1 MSSLQCLFCQHL
13 NPAGVDYCNSCDGQ
27 LNLQPCYRCGGVDL
41 RTASKC
47 HRCGGEFSP
56 PAVPVPD
63 FQFTPSNFDS
73 IDETPTSPETPKPET
88 AHLNA
93 DPASPH
99 LDRPS
104 VGEVIS
110 LGNQHPSAQSQRGT
124 RFAVLG
130 LLLLLLVAA
139 LSAYVY
145 RGRPAPVDRPQG
157 QEQAANES
165 PESRNSKE
173 AAPSHRASVDAAS
186 TPINTVQSPPSSTN
200 PPAQPQAT
208 AEPSADAALSLRPV
222 PAAAANAD
230 PSQDP
235 PTVTTCPPAV
245 AALGLCNL
253 DTPQEKPK

>member
-1 MSSLQCLFCQHL
+1 MPSLQCLFCQHL
-13 NPAGVDYCNSCDGQ
+13 NPTGVDYCNSCDGQ

-47 HRCGGEFSP
+47 HGCGGEFSP

-73 IDETPTSPETPKPET
+73 IDETPTSPEMPQSET

-93 DPASPH
+93 DPAYSH

-104 VGEVIS
+104 VGEAIS
-110 LGNQHPSAQSQRGT
+110 LENPHPAAQSQRGT

-145 RGRPAPVDRPQG
+145 RRHPAPVDRPQG
-157 QEQAANES
+157 QEQAANDL
-165 PESRNSKE
+165 PASRNPRES
-173 AAPSHRASVDAAS
+173 AASNQASELDAAS
-186 TPINTVQSPPSSTN
+186 TPIKTVQSPPSSAN
-200 PPAQPQAT
+200 QAAQPHAT
-208 AEPSADAALSLRPV
+208 ASPGADAALSLHPV
-222 PAAAANAD
+222 PATAANAD
-230 PSQDP
+230 TSQDP
-235 PTVTTCPPAV
+235 PTVKTCPPAV

-253 DTPQEKPK
+253 DTPQEKP